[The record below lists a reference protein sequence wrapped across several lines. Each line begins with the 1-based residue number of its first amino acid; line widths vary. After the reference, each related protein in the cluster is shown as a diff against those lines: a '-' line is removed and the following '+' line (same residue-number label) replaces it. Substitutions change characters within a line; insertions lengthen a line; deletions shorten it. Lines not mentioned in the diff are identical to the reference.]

1 MRICI
6 KLFFSFTV
14 STVAEAP
21 HLTKS
26 PQSRYVE
33 ISSTVHLRCK
43 ARGIPNPVVT
53 WFRDHTAIEGPQ
65 SVGEVYTIAEMTPEH
80 RGVYHCQAENDEGTV
95 ESSGATILIYGI
107 LFILFKLNEL
117 CMYILTVQ
125 AIIPKLPFF
134 LNQGLAQVRVGLQHN
149 DDSTRVKRQSISL
162 NDLIEQVSM
171 CNSTNLFT

>member
-1 MRICI
+1 MV
-6 KLFFSFTV
+6 F
-14 STVAEAP
+14 
-21 HLTKS
+21 
-26 PQSRYVE
+26 Y
-33 ISSTVHLRCK
+33 SSL
-43 ARGIPNPVVT
+43 
-53 WFRDHTAIEGPQ
+53 
-65 SVGEVYTIAEMTPEH
+65 
-80 RGVYHCQAENDEGTV
+80 
-95 ESSGATILIYGI
+95 
-107 LFILFKLNEL
+107 LFKLNEL